1 MRSDELTQL
10 RCPVDHRG
18 MCNQQAVRKSAAE
31 VASHFRAEQVD
42 MFNVPEEVFPGT
54 PGMIVREDGGT
65 RRLQAMTWGF
75 PRHQVSKR
83 TGLPIK
89 PKAVYNARD
98 DRLGIAFWQ
107 SSFAQRRCLI
117 PMTEWAEAE
126 GEVGKMT
133 RTWFSL
139 PDTDLFAVAGVW
151 RRSDEWGDVYS
162 MVTVKSCMQMDGTND
177 RMPAILQPSDWR
189 RWTHGTFNEAFAL
202 LRTFNALVAN
212 RTADPWAAP
221 RISKSSMPKLL

>member
-1 MRSDELTQL
+1 
-10 RCPVDHRG
+10 

-31 VASHFRAEQVD
+31 VASHFRVEQID

-54 PGMIVREDGGT
+54 PGMVVHEDGGK

-75 PRHQVSKR
+75 PRPQLAKR

-126 GEVGKMT
+126 GEEGRMT

-139 PDTDLFAVAGVW
+139 PHTDLFAVAGIW
-151 RRSDEWGDVYS
+151 RRSDEWGSVYS
-162 MVTVKSCMQMDGTND
+162 MVTVTSCAQMDGIND
-177 RMPAILQPSDWR
+177 RMPVVLAPEDWQ
-189 RWTHGTFNEAFAL
+189 RWMQGTPEEASKL
-202 LRTFNALVAN
+202 LRTCHALAVD
-212 RTADPWAAP
+212 RTSEPWGKP
-221 RISKSSMPKLL
+221 RTGSRTPTLL